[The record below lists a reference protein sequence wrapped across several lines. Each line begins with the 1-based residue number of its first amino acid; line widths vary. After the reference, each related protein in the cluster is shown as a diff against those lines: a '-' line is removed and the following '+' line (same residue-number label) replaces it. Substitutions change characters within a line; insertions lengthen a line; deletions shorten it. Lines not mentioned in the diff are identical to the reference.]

1 MTLFPKRRHHFH
13 ERLGRAQQREGR
25 TAPKKLLKRHEAI
38 SEHNHTGSQLSA
50 PGPCN
55 SSTQLAARCHFLL
68 QMARRDV
75 HKKRTGPPRLFFQCS
90 ATCARLCS
98 CVSPHMLSLRPSPM
112 FPCAARSVFFCGG
125 RLELFFLG
133 ATPAPRGPSRKMF
146 NSASRRHLVPSA
158 LLLLSWMQCGL
169 TRSRIPPPARIFAKH
184 PPHLPKASTVSS
196 PAGEHARHCS
206 MLWLSLVSST
216 FIQFAT
222 KNHPL
227 TLSSNESFIQK
238 HIHPMTLSSKIV
250 SSRTEN
256 NFIHDNFIQ
265 KRFHPKHFHPKSF
278 SSTFMQ
284 KRFHPNFPPLPPFPN
299 P

>member
-1 MTLFPKRRHHFH
+1 MKQYQHQHH
-13 ERLGRAQQREGR
+13 
-25 TAPKKLLKRHEAI
+25 
-38 SEHNHTGSQLSA
+38 HTSSQLSA

-55 SSTQLAARCHFLL
+55 SSSQLAARCHFLL

-98 CVSPHMLSLRPSPM
+98 CVSRTCC
-112 FPCAARSVFFCGG
+112 PCAHLRCSRVRHAPFFSAEVVSSYSFSGQH
-125 RLELFFLG
+125 RLLVVHPE
-133 ATPAPRGPSRKMF
+133 KMF
-146 NSASRRHLVPSA
+146 NSASRRHFVPSA
-158 LLLLSWMQCGL
+158 FQLLSWMQCGL
-169 TRSRIPPPARIFAKH
+169 TRSCIPPPARIFAKH

-206 MLWLSLVSST
+206 MLWFSLVSST

-222 KNHPL
+222 KNHPM
-227 TLSSNESFIQK
+227 TLSSNESSIQK
-238 HIHPMTLSSKIV
+238 HIHPMTLSFEIV

-265 KRFHPKHFHPKSF
+265 KRFHPKHFDPKSF

-284 KRFHPNFPPLPPFPN
+284 KRFHANFPPLPPFPN
-299 P
+299 PLNPEP